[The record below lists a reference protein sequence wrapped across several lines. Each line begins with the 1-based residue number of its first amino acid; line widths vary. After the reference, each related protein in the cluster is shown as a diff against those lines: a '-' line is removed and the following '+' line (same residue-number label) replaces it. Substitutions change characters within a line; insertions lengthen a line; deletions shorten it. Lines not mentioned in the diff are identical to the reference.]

1 LLVSGRYNRGADQFA
16 ADQVWP
22 ALYLALG
29 PEIAL
34 GEIVRHVVPELIER
48 LNDFQL
54 SELQVELSA
63 VLDFRDPVPL
73 GLAAEDLV
81 RDHDFDITQEL
92 AAGVIAN
99 RAEGILVPSAT
110 KLGDN
115 LIIFPTRL
123 RSASRLD
130 VIASRDPRL
139 YVMRRK
145 KR

>member
-73 GLAAEDLV
+73 GLAAADLV
-81 RDHDFDITQEL
+81 GDYDFDLTQEL
-92 AAGVIAN
+92 AAAAIAR

-115 LIIFPTRL
+115 LIIFPTGL

-139 YVMRRK
+139 YV
-145 KR
+145 KRSR